1 MISVLGEGAEP
12 RDQKKE
18 KRERLGTKLR
28 PGIVLLQQHKLGWIS
43 KTSNQKNRGW
53 WTARPFRV

>member
-28 PGIVLLQQHKLGWIS
+28 PGIMLLQQHKLGWIS
-43 KTSNQKNRGW
+43 KTSH
-53 WTARPFRV
+53 